1 MKEIEIELDG
11 IKVKAQENENLLEV
25 SLKNGRYIPH
35 FCYHKKLSIAANC
48 RMCLVEVEKAPKP
61 IPACATKIADGMKV
75 FTNSKLASEAQ
86 KGVMEFLLINHPLDC
101 PICDQGGECQLQDLA
116 MDYGKDAT
124 RFEEKKRVV
133 VDENLGSL
141 IQTNMTRC
149 IQCSRCVRFT
159 DEIAGYQ
166 ELGMY
171 YRNNHVRVMSF
182 LERSLD
188 SEISGNVIDLCP
200 VGALTS
206 KPFLYKARNWELS
219 RRKSISSHDSL
230 GSNLLVNID
239 KYYKVVRVLPLENEE
254 INECWISDRDR
265 FAYNGL
271 YNEQRVVSPM
281 VKQDGKWQSV
291 SWEIAIEYVSRTIY
305 QIIQEQGKDNIG
317 VIASPNS
324 TLEELYLLQK
334 LMLTL
339 GIENLDHRI
348 NQTDFSLEKQKITNY
363 LGSSIVSLASAD
375 HILLLSTNLRKDQP
389 LLAQRLRQS
398 TKHNTVI
405 DSISMVNEDFLFKTE
420 SDVLVSID
428 DFQLYLLNLLYVA
441 CEVTGKQSIIAT
453 SFVEGLAVS
462 KDSIKLI
469 VNNLLKAKS
478 FILFG
483 KLIESME
490 NYSDILFILQE
501 LSKITG
507 AKIGLIPSFSNSVG
521 ASIIEFLPFGKHNF
535 NRQEITTEI
544 VEVDRM
550 QKEHYKNGLNIKEM
564 LEKKLKSYILFNVE
578 LDKDYPDKDLVM
590 KALNAALSVI
600 IFSPYVNS
608 NMLEYADVILPI
620 ATSYETSGTFI
631 NCEGKIQSF
640 NGSTRPYELS
650 RPAWKLIRVLA
661 NQFGFANFNQ
671 DNINQLREEMFDVMN
686 NYETKLVSSLEVSK
700 HLENVTLK
708 KSEKITMLSLN
719 NIYNNDSIVR
729 RSKPLQETAL
739 AKQICVIGVD
749 LANKHNLTDKES
761 CVICSTSKHGIEIE
775 LSVIIE
781 VNKNMPQ
788 EYAYLMKKSDD
799 DCVDMVSALEFR
811 NS

>member
-48 RMCLVEVEKAPKP
+48 RMCLVEIEKSPKP
-61 IPACATKIADGMKV
+61 MPACATKIMDGMKV
-75 FTNSKLASEAQ
+75 FTNSKLASDAQ

-124 RFEEKKRVV
+124 RFEEEKRVV
-133 VDENLGSL
+133 IDENLGSL

-271 YNEQRVVSPM
+271 YSEQRALSPM
-281 VKQDGKWQSV
+281 VKQDGKWQDV
-291 SWEIAIEYVSRTIY
+291 SWETAIEYVSRTIY
-305 QIIQEQGKDNIG
+305 QVIQEQGKDNIG

-348 NQTDFSLEKQKITNY
+348 NQTDF
-363 LGSSIVSLASAD
+363 
-375 HILLLSTNLRKDQP
+375 
-389 LLAQRLRQS
+389 
-398 TKHNTVI
+398 
-405 DSISMVNEDFLFKTE
+405 
-420 SDVLVSID
+420 
-428 DFQLYLLNLLYVA
+428 
-441 CEVTGKQSIIAT
+441 
-453 SFVEGLAVS
+453 
-462 KDSIKLI
+462 
-469 VNNLLKAKS
+469 
-478 FILFG
+478 
-483 KLIESME
+483 
-490 NYSDILFILQE
+490 
-501 LSKITG
+501 
-507 AKIGLIPSFSNSVG
+507 
-521 ASIIEFLPFGKHNF
+521 
-535 NRQEITTEI
+535 
-544 VEVDRM
+544 
-550 QKEHYKNGLNIKEM
+550 
-564 LEKKLKSYILFNVE
+564 
-578 LDKDYPDKDLVM
+578 
-590 KALNAALSVI
+590 
-600 IFSPYVNS
+600 
-608 NMLEYADVILPI
+608 
-620 ATSYETSGTFI
+620 
-631 NCEGKIQSF
+631 
-640 NGSTRPYELS
+640 
-650 RPAWKLIRVLA
+650 
-661 NQFGFANFNQ
+661 
-671 DNINQLREEMFDVMN
+671 
-686 NYETKLVSSLEVSK
+686 
-700 HLENVTLK
+700 
-708 KSEKITMLSLN
+708 
-719 NIYNNDSIVR
+719 
-729 RSKPLQETAL
+729 
-739 AKQICVIGVD
+739 
-749 LANKHNLTDKES
+749 
-761 CVICSTSKHGIEIE
+761 
-775 LSVIIE
+775 
-781 VNKNMPQ
+781 
-788 EYAYLMKKSDD
+788 
-799 DCVDMVSALEFR
+799 
-811 NS
+811 